1 MSILDQARE
10 TQLKNIQAKTQKTL
24 DEIREIIARSGLQ
37 KHGEIR
43 AMLIERFGL
52 GYGDANS
59 LAHYAL
65 QTDGQSAA
73 QAAGASTD
81 EVLAGIYSGAK
92 APLLPLH
99 ERVIA
104 AIQPLGEFEIVPK
117 KGYVSLRRK
126 RQFAMLGPASK
137 GRVELGLNL
146 KGLAGSD
153 RLIAQ
158 PPGGMCQF
166 KVFLSTAAEVDAEL
180 TAWIQAAF
188 DQAG

>member
-24 DEIREIIARSGLQ
+24 DEIRAVIAQSGLQ

-43 AMLIERFGL
+43 AMLMERFGL

-65 QTDGQSAA
+65 QSDGQSAA

-81 EVLAGIYSGAK
+81 EVLAGIYTGAK
-92 APLLPLH
+92 APLLSLH

-104 AIQPLGEFEIVPK
+104 VIQPLGTFEIVPK

-137 GRVELGLNL
+137 GRIELGLNI
-146 KGLAGSD
+146 KGLDGSE
-153 RLIAQ
+153 RLLAQ
-158 PPGGMCQF
+158 PPGGMCPF
-166 KVFLSTAAEVDAEL
+166 KVYLSAPEEVDAEL
-180 TAWIQAAF
+180 SGWIQT
-188 DQAG
+188 